1 MVERS
6 RIEWGSIAFSSFSF
20 RISVKYQK
28 RAMDLIKVACQNEE
42 VGF

>member
-1 MVERS
+1 MGFY
-6 RIEWGSIAFSSFSF
+6 RIFFFFLFAS
-20 RISVKYQK
+20 KYQK